1 MLQSEFKTWFNTR
14 MKTTEAI
21 RAFGSIKELAAELG
35 LSVQAIYQWGDD
47 VPALRAYQIRDLI
60 AARADQPNQNKEAA

>member
-1 MLQSEFKTWFNTR
+1 

-47 VPALRAYQIRDLI
+47 VPALRAYQIAELI
-60 AARADQPNQNKEAA
+60 AQRTTDQKAA